1 MVVNGVKIHNRYH
14 ALGEQYGGKLSKW
27 YSEKAMLHPDYAC
40 IQRKEMAGDW
50 DHATSHAHYELLYIG
65 IYQSI
70 TRLRYIDDIPNYRN
84 RVVVAGDR
92 ISERLAQFI
101 TS

>member
-1 MVVNGVKIHNRYH
+1 
-14 ALGEQYGGKLSKW
+14 
-27 YSEKAMLHPDYAC
+27 MLHPDYAC
-40 IQRKEMAGDW
+40 IQREEMAGDW

-70 TRLRYIDDIPNYRN
+70 TGLRYIDDIPNYRN